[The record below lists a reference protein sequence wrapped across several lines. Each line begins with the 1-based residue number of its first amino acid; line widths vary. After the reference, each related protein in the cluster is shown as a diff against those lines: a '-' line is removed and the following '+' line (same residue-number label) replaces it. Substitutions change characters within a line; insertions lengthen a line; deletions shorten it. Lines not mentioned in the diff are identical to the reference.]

1 MNHLAASRDICDMDA
16 ASQGYYASEVDEV
29 VRELEA
35 ENKKLRA
42 DLETANEALAGA
54 HRVIRH
60 QRDKDSV
67 LLSGPLDFGH
77 AGQVTQ

>member
-1 MNHLAASRDICDMDA
+1 MARAETRI
-16 ASQGYYASEVDEV
+16 Q
-29 VRELEA
+29 ELEA

-67 LLSGPLDFGH
+67 LPSESVDFGH
-77 AGQVTQ
+77 VGQVAQ